1 MSLVLRLDWWCL
13 WPQGC
18 SLPVHFW
25 NALEW
30 LAFDMWFF
38 GNSSL
43 CSVFSC
49 WNSACQKVTEKTRRC
64 VNITASMESMAVSML
79 LAQTRL
85 VPGTGTVLQGCL
97 PTYQSGPAAGFLGL
111 CLLVMLR
118 LLQGIFTGGEIAT
131 VSTYITEVGN
141 PRCCQEIKTFFFGL
155 LGILFVLFA
164 RQQGYITVHSSHS
177 FTRTNPNSWNVFVHF
192 RGCVNGCHP
201 RSQVHW
207 LAP

>member
-111 CLLVMLR
+111 CLLVVLR

-141 PRCCQEIKTFFFGL
+141 PRCCQEIKTFFLVCSVFYLYCL
-155 LGILFVLFA
+155 LASKGI
-164 RQQGYITVHSSHS
+164 
-177 FTRTNPNSWNVFVHF
+177 
-192 RGCVNGCHP
+192 
-201 RSQVHW
+201 
-207 LAP
+207 